1 MVPGKNLPGKN
12 IPVRVKGRVRV
23 RLRIGLGLESGG
35 FFSRGDFFLEPFKWF
50 FIIALL
56 FHAFFLTF
64 PYIFRNL
71 LETKIDWVSKKI

>member
-12 IPVRVKGRVRV
+12 LPVRVKGRVRV

-50 FIIALL
+50 FIIALS

-64 PYIFRNL
+64 PQSIYFPKF
-71 LETKIDWVSKKI
+71 T